1 MTFPAKFPQLNET
14 QLTEHARTVLIR
26 VIRVAFP
33 HARIPD
39 GPYERTAD
47 IILKEAQASTWF
59 RVALTQGLN
68 SLDGLAGGDFC
79 ATRRRR
85 RLPGAQGD
93 RGHRLLRVRP
103 AHHGAQPLRRPGGLG
118 GLGYEGP
125 SFDKGGYLHRGFNDL
140 DWLPEPRIE
149 EYDGPETFEP
159 IWRAPG
165 GAAGNGASTPDTR
178 FRGSET
184 RATSSRHPVHPAG
197 PPRGRHGRPT
207 RTPRRRASDGRA
219 STRTTIPLSSSSAPA
234 PVAARWRTN

>member
-1 MTFPAKFPQLNET
+1 MTFPAKFPHLNET
-14 QLTEHARTVLIR
+14 QLTDHARTVLIR

-79 ATRRRR
+79 AIDDDNAYRVLKGIEGTDFFGFVRRTTV
-85 RLPGAQGD
+85 LNLYDDQEVWA
-93 RGHRLLRVRP
+93 V
-103 AHHGAQPLRRPGGLG
+103 
-118 GLGYEGP
+118 LGYEGP
-125 SFDKGGYLHRGFNDL
+125 SFDEGGYLHRGFDDL

-165 GAAGNGASTPDTR
+165 GAAGNGASTPTLDS
-178 FRGSET
+178 GENQGNLA
-184 RATSSRHPVHPAG
+184 ATLSTQQDPREGARPADQN
-197 PPRGRHGRPT
+197 PEK
-207 RTPRRRASDGRA
+207 AS
-219 STRTTIPLSSSSAPA
+219 
-234 PVAARWRTN
+234 V